1 MATGPND
8 IARRTRPGT
17 GVRPVLLLAACVG
30 LLPSCGRVVSPTPG
44 ASAPPVHE
52 SEGVV
57 TLESPEEA
65 SVELVAAPAEIAP
78 AGRVVLRLHNRGETA
93 LSYGRPVQVER
104 WDGEAWVE
112 TEESRQA
119 AWTME
124 LLIVQ
129 GGQPG
134 VEQEWPFQPTT
145 RAEPGWYRFTKQVQA
160 EPPGD
165 EPRQTA
171 VRARIRVRD
180 P

>member
-1 MATGPND
+1 MVMN
-8 IARRTRPGT
+8 PGAPSQR
-17 GVRPVLLLAACVG
+17 GAAGRLALLIAACA
-30 LLPSCGRVVSPTPG
+30 LTLPACGRQMSPTPG
-44 ASAPPVHE
+44 ASGPPVHE
-52 SEGVV
+52 SEGLV
-57 TLESPEEA
+57 TLESPAGPA
-65 SVELVAAPAEIAP
+65 SAELVAEPAEFAP
-78 AGRVVLRLHNRGETA
+78 DATVVLRLHNRGETA
-93 LSYGRPVQVER
+93 LSYGRPIQVER

-134 VEQEWPFQPTT
+134 VEQTWPFQPTT
-145 RAEPGWYRFTKQVQA
+145 RPEPGWYRFTKRVQA

-165 EPRQTA
+165 EARQVA
-171 VRARIRVRD
+171 VRARVRVRD